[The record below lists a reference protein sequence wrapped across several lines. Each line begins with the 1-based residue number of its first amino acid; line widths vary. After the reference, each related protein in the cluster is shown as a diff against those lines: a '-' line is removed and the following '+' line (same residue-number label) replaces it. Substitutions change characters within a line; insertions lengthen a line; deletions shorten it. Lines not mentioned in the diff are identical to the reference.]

1 MPQNQTIV
9 VTCGK
14 GINQILA
21 DEVKDHGYQPS
32 AINPFSVEIK
42 GDMGDCLYLN
52 LHLRT
57 ANKVLMLIKRFRASH
72 PDQLYKSSMRI
83 AWEDHISDKGYVCV
97 TSFIQNE
104 FIKDTRF
111 GNLKLKDAIVDRI
124 HSQRGKRPD
133 SGPNRDKTVVY
144 LHWVNSDCHLY
155 FDTSGETISKHGYRR
170 IPFKAPLRES
180 LAAAL
185 IKATHWRP
193 GESFVNPMAGSG
205 TLAIEAAMMA
215 ANIAPGL
222 LRDNFGFMH
231 LRDYQPEQW
240 HSLVQQARKQIRD
253 NLGGKIL
260 VNDSSLEALRAAR
273 KNATWAGVDAFIE
286 FHHGD
291 FTKVPL
297 PEAPGAV
304 MLNPEYG
311 SRLGQVEQLA
321 KTYREIGDFFKTK
334 CAGYWGYI
342 FSGNPELTKRIGLR
356 SSRKI
361 PFYNGQIEC
370 RLIEYELYSGTKK
383 SPHRD

>member
-1 MPQNQTIV
+1 MVINTTIV

-21 DEVKDHGYQPS
+21 KEIAEHGYQPT
-32 AINPFSVEIK
+32 AVNPSSVELK
-42 GDMGDCLYLN
+42 GNLEDCMYLN

-57 ANKVLMLIKRFRASH
+57 ANKVLILIKRFRASH
-72 PDQLYKSSMRI
+72 PDQLYKAAMQI
-83 AWEDHISDKGYVCV
+83 AWEDFINDNGYVCV

-133 SGPNRDKTVVY
+133 SGPDRDKTVVY
-144 LHWVNSDCHLY
+144 LHWVNADCHLY

-185 IKATHWRP
+185 IRTTHWKP
-193 GESFVNPMAGSG
+193 GDSFVNPMAGSG

-222 LRDNFGFMH
+222 IRHNFGFMH
-231 LRDYQPEQW
+231 LRGYQSEQW
-240 HSLVQQARKQIRD
+240 HSLIQEAREKTKSAIDSR
-253 NLGGKIL
+253 IL
-260 VNDSSLEALRAAR
+260 VNDSSLEALRASR
-273 KNATWAGVDAFIE
+273 KNAEWAGVLSFIE
-286 FHHGD
+286 FNHGD
-291 FTKVPL
+291 FSNIDIPK
-297 PEAPGAV
+297 APGV
-304 MLNPEYG
+304 IMLNPEYG

-321 KTYREIGDFFKTK
+321 ETYRRIGDFFKTN

-342 FSGNPELTKRIGLR
+342 FSGNPDLTKRIGLR
-356 SSRKI
+356 SSRKV

-383 SPHRD
+383 SPDRD